1 MKNDSQLSIRR
12 LVFVLIIL
20 QVGFLL
26 LVGKL
31 FKVQIASD
39 VAHQGPTG
47 HPWQVARTATIKRGK
62 ILDRHGHVLALSR
75 HSLSVYADPRYMK
88 TDPSEAAR
96 RLAPVLEVPESEL
109 LTQLR
114 RKDKRFVWLK
124 KDVPYERL
132 DDIRAIEKDIRG
144 IKHEVEQQRAY
155 PKGPLGAQVIGH
167 INDQNMGEGIEYQY
181 NNYLL
186 SARQR
191 QAARRAEAAR
201 NEPINL
207 LTNGDSA
214 DDYGYSVVLTLDEYI
229 QYVAEKEL
237 AAACQKWN
245 APRGTVIV
253 LASKTAEILAL
264 ANYPSYDLNYYTL
277 GSEQAKRNFGVWFA
291 YEPGS
296 IFKIVASS
304 AILNEGIMNPGSTV
318 FCENG
323 RYRLPNGR
331 IIRDVSGKGWL
342 TLEEVL
348 HKSSNIGMIKIVKE
362 LGWQHFRHYIEQY
375 GFGKAT
381 GVDLP
386 YEHSGSLY
394 AVKHW
399 DTHSLGAVPFG
410 QGIMVTP
417 LQMVCALNVI
427 ANGGKLLRPYIT
439 REIQDNNGK
448 VVEKKYP
455 IEVRQVIQPMVAK
468 QMTEILVGVVDGG
481 SGRRARVDGYRVA
494 GKTGTAQ
501 KAEKQGKGYAGKE
514 IMSFMGFLPAENP
527 MISIIVMLDEPKGA
541 RFSGQIAGPLFQ
553 QVATQTMQYLK
564 QTEFF
569 GTEHQKASAVSPVVT
584 KQSPP
589 QRSAQAYQGSQDN
602 VKGEGL

>member
-1 MKNDSQLSIRR
+1 MKNNSHLSIRR

-31 FKVQIASD
+31 FNVQLSNDAL
-39 VAHQGPTG
+39 HQGPSG
-47 HPWQVARTATIKRGK
+47 HPWGSARAAAVKRGK
-62 ILDRHGHVLALSR
+62 ILDRHGNVFALSR
-75 HSLSVYADPRYMK
+75 HSLSVYADPTYMK
-88 TDPSEAAR
+88 IDPSDAAQ
-96 RLAPVLEVPESEL
+96 RLAPVLGVPESEL
-109 LTQLR
+109 LTKLR

-124 KDVPYERL
+124 KDMDYGLL
-132 DDIRAIEKDIRG
+132 DEIRAIEKDIRG
-144 IKHEVEQQRAY
+144 IKHEVEQQRSY
-155 PKGPLGAQVIGH
+155 PKGTLAAQVIGH

-186 SARQR
+186 NARER

-207 LTNGDSA
+207 LTNGDST

-237 AAACQKWN
+237 AAACRKWN
-245 APRGTVIV
+245 APRGTAIV

-264 ANYPSYDLNYYTL
+264 ASYPTYDLNHYTL
-277 GSEQAKRNFGVWFA
+277 GSEQAKRNLGVWFA

-296 IFKIVASS
+296 IFKIIASS
-304 AILNEGIMNPGSTV
+304 AVLNEGIMSPESTV

-348 HKSSNIGMIKIVKE
+348 HKSSNIGMIKVVKE
-362 LGWQHFRHYIEQY
+362 LGHENLSTYIEKY

-386 YEHSGSLY
+386 YEHKGSLY

-399 DTHSLGAVPFG
+399 DTHSLGSVPFG

-417 LQMVCALNVI
+417 LQMVSALNVI
-427 ANGGKLLRPYIT
+427 ANGGKLLRPHIT
-439 REIQDNNGK
+439 REIRDSNGK
-448 VVEKKYP
+448 VIEKKYA
-455 IEVRQVIQPMVAK
+455 IDVRQVIRPTVAK
-468 QMTEILVGVVDGG
+468 QMTEILVGVVEDG
-481 SGRRARVDGYRVA
+481 SGRRARVEGYRVA

-501 KAEKQGKGYAGKE
+501 KAEKDGKGYAGKE

-527 MISIIVMLDEPKGA
+527 MVSIIVMLDEPKGA

-553 QVATQTMQYLK
+553 QIAAQTMQYLK

-569 GTEHQKASAVSPVVT
+569 GPELQRFPDFSSVVT
-584 KQSPP
+584 KQSPTL
-589 QRSAQAYQGSQDN
+589 
-602 VKGEGL
+602 KGEGL

>member
-1 MKNDSQLSIRR
+1 MKNNSHLSIRR

-31 FKVQIASD
+31 FNVQLSNDAI
-39 VAHQGPTG
+39 HQGPSG
-47 HPWQVARTATIKRGK
+47 HPWGSTRTAAVKRGK
-62 ILDRHGHVLALSR
+62 ILDRHGNVFALSR
-75 HSLSVYADPRYMK
+75 HSLSVYADPTYMK
-88 TDPSEAAR
+88 TDPSEAAQ
-96 RLAPVLEVPESEL
+96 RLAPVLGVPESEL
-109 LTQLR
+109 LAKLR

-124 KDVPYERL
+124 KDMDYGLL
-132 DDIRAIEKDIRG
+132 DEIRAIEKDIRG

-155 PKGPLGAQVIGH
+155 PKGKLAAQVIGH

-186 SARQR
+186 NARER

-207 LTNGDSA
+207 LTHGDST

-229 QYVAEKEL
+229 QYVAETEL
-237 AAACQKWN
+237 AAACRKWN
-245 APRGTVIV
+245 APRGTAIV

-264 ANYPSYDLNYYTL
+264 ASYPSYDLNHYTL
-277 GSEQAKRNFGVWFA
+277 GNEQAKRNLGVWFA

-296 IFKIVASS
+296 IFKIIASS
-304 AILNEGIMNPGSTV
+304 AVLNEGIMSPESTV

-323 RYRLPNGR
+323 RYRLSNGR

-348 HKSSNIGMIKIVKE
+348 HKSSNIGMIKIVKK
-362 LGWQHFRHYIEQY
+362 LGYENLRTYIEKY

-386 YEHSGSLY
+386 YEHNGSLY

-399 DTHSLGAVPFG
+399 DTHSLGSVPFG

-417 LQMVCALNVI
+417 LQMVSALNVI
-427 ANGGKLLRPYIT
+427 ANGGKLLRPHIT
-439 REIQDNNGK
+439 REIRDSNGK
-448 VVEKKYP
+448 VIEKRYA
-455 IEVRQVIQPMVAK
+455 IDVRQVIRPIVAK
-468 QMTEILVGVVDGG
+468 RMTEILVGVVEGG
-481 SGRRARVDGYRVA
+481 SGRRARVEGYRVA

-501 KAEKQGKGYAGKE
+501 KAEKDGKGYAGKE

-527 MISIIVMLDEPKGA
+527 MVSIIVMLDEPKGA

-553 QVATQTMQYLK
+553 QIAAQTMQYLK

-569 GTEHQKASAVSPVVT
+569 GPELQKRPDFSSVVT
-584 KQSPP
+584 KQS
-589 QRSAQAYQGSQDN
+589 STL
-602 VKGEGL
+602 KGEGL

>member
-1 MKNDSQLSIRR
+1 MKNNSHLSIPR
-12 LVFVLIIL
+12 LAFVLIIL
-20 QVGFLL
+20 QISFLL
-26 LVGKL
+26 LIGKL
-31 FKVQIASD
+31 FKVQISSD
-39 VAHQGPTG
+39 VEHQGFAG
-47 HPWQVARTATIKRGK
+47 HPWGPARTAAVKRGK
-62 ILDRHGHVLALSR
+62 ILDRHGNVLALSR
-75 HSLSVYADPRYMK
+75 HSLSVYADPKYMK

-96 RLAPVLEVPESEL
+96 RLAPVLGVPESEL
-109 LTQLR
+109 LTKLR

-124 KDVPYERL
+124 KDMDYELL
-132 DDIRAIEKDIRG
+132 DEIRAIEKDIRG
-144 IKHEVEQQRAY
+144 IKHEVEQQRSY
-155 PKGPLGAQVIGH
+155 PKGQLAAQVIGH

-186 SARQR
+186 NARQR

-207 LTNGDSA
+207 LTKGDST
-214 DDYGYSVVLTLDEYI
+214 DDYGYSVVLTIDEYI
-229 QYVAEKEL
+229 QHVAEKEL
-237 AAACQKWN
+237 TAACRKWN
-245 APRGTVIV
+245 APRGTAIV

-264 ANYPSYDLNYYTL
+264 ANYPSYDLNHYTL

-304 AILNEGIMNPGSTV
+304 AVLNEGIMSPESTV

-323 RYRLPNGR
+323 RYQLPNGR

-348 HKSSNIGMIKIVKE
+348 HKSSNIGMIKVVKE
-362 LGWQHFRHYIEQY
+362 LGYEHLSTYINKY

-386 YEHSGSLY
+386 YEHNGSLY

-417 LQMVCALNVI
+417 LQMVSALNVI
-427 ANGGKLLRPYIT
+427 ANGGKLLRPHIT
-439 REIQDNNGK
+439 REIQDSSGK
-448 VVEKKYP
+448 VIKKKYP
-455 IEVRQVIQPMVAK
+455 IEVRQVIRPRVAK
-468 QMTEILVGVVDGG
+468 QMTEILVGVVEGG
-481 SGRRARVDGYRVA
+481 SGRRARVEGYRVA

-501 KAEKQGKGYAGKE
+501 KAEKHGKGYAGKE

-527 MISIIVMLDEPKGA
+527 MVSIIVMLDEPRGA

-553 QVATQTMQYLK
+553 QIAAQTVQYLK

-569 GTEHQKASAVSPVVT
+569 GPELQKPSDFSSVVK
-584 KQSPP
+584 KQSPTL
-589 QRSAQAYQGSQDN
+589 
-602 VKGEGL
+602 KGEGL

>member
-1 MKNDSQLSIRR
+1 MKNNSHLSIRR

-31 FKVQIASD
+31 FNVQLSNDAI
-39 VAHQGPTG
+39 HQGPSG
-47 HPWQVARTATIKRGK
+47 HPWGSTRTVAVKRGK
-62 ILDRHGHVLALSR
+62 ILDRHGHVFALSR
-75 HSLSVYADPRYMK
+75 HSLSVYADPTYMK
-88 TDPSEAAR
+88 IDPSAAAQ
-96 RLAPVLEVPESEL
+96 RLAPVLGVPESEL
-109 LTQLR
+109 LAKLR

-124 KDVPYERL
+124 KDMDYELL
-132 DDIRAIEKDIRG
+132 DEIRAIEKDIRG
-144 IKHEVEQQRAY
+144 IKHVVEQQRTY
-155 PKGPLGAQVIGH
+155 PKGKLAAQVIGH

-186 SARQR
+186 NARER
-191 QAARRAEAAR
+191 QAAQRAEAAR
-201 NEPINL
+201 NEPIHL
-207 LTNGDSA
+207 LTHGDST

-237 AAACQKWN
+237 AAACRKWN
-245 APRGTVIV
+245 APRGTAIV

-264 ANYPSYDLNYYTL
+264 ASYPTYDLNHYTL
-277 GSEQAKRNFGVWFA
+277 GSEQAKRNLGVWFA

-296 IFKIVASS
+296 IFKIIASS
-304 AILNEGIMNPGSTV
+304 AVLNEGIMNPASTI

-323 RYRLPNGR
+323 RYRLPNNR

-342 TLEEVL
+342 TLAEVIQ
-348 HKSSNIGMIKIVKE
+348 KSSNIGMIKVVKA
-362 LGWQHFRHYIEQY
+362 LGHENFRTYIEKY

-386 YEHSGSLY
+386 YEHNGSLY

-399 DTHSLGAVPFG
+399 NTDSLGSVPFG

-417 LQMVCALNVI
+417 LQMVSALNAI
-427 ANGGKLLRPYIT
+427 ANGGKLLRPQIT
-439 REIQDNNGK
+439 REIRDSNGK
-448 VVEKKYP
+448 VIEKKYA
-455 IEVRQVIQPMVAK
+455 IEVRQVLRPIVAK
-468 QMTEILVGVVDGG
+468 RMTEILVGVVEGG
-481 SGRRARVDGYRVA
+481 SGRRARVEGYRVA

-501 KAEKQGKGYAGKE
+501 KAEKHGKGYAGKE

-527 MISIIVMLDEPKGA
+527 MVSIIVMLDEPKGA

-553 QVATQTMQYLK
+553 QIAAQTMQYLK

-569 GTEHQKASAVSPVVT
+569 GPELQKLPDFSSVVT
-584 KQSPP
+584 KQSPTL
-589 QRSAQAYQGSQDN
+589 
-602 VKGEGL
+602 KGEGL

>member
-1 MKNDSQLSIRR
+1 MKNNNNKSHLSIRR
-12 LVFVLIIL
+12 LVFTLIL
-20 QVGFLL
+20 MQVGFLL

-31 FKVQIASD
+31 FRIQVVNSD
-39 VAHQGPTG
+39 S
-47 HPWQVARTATIKRGK
+47 HPEAGNHDWLSPRTAEIKRGK
-62 ILDRHGHVLALSR
+62 ILDRHGNVLALSR
-75 HSLSVYADPRYMK
+75 HSLSVYADPKYMK
-88 TDPSEAAR
+88 TDPLAAAQ
-96 RLAPVLEVPESEL
+96 RLAPVLGVSESEL
-109 LTQLR
+109 ISQLR

-124 KDVPYERL
+124 KDL
-132 DDIRAIEKDIRG
+132 DYGLLDEIRAIEKEIRG
-144 IKHEVEQQRAY
+144 IKHEVEQKRAY
-155 PKGPLGAQVIGH
+155 PKGALASQVIGH

-186 SARQR
+186 NAQAR
-191 QAARRAEAAR
+191 QAAHRAALAR

-207 LTNGDSA
+207 LTDGDSTS
-214 DDYGYSVVLTLDEYI
+214 DYGFSIVLTLDEYI

-237 AAACQKWN
+237 AEACRKWN

-264 ANYPSYDLNYYTL
+264 ASYPSYDLNTYAQA
-277 GSEQAKRNFGVWFA
+277 SEEAKRNIGVWYA

-304 AILNEGIMNPGSTV
+304 AVLNERVMTPESTV

-323 RYRLPNGR
+323 RYRLSNGR
-331 IIRDVSGKGWL
+331 VIRDVSAKGWL
-342 TLEEVL
+342 TLEQVI
-348 HKSSNIGMIKIVKE
+348 HKSSNIGMIKIVSK
-362 LGWQHFRHYIEQY
+362 LGHEGFGNYIEKY
-375 GFGKAT
+375 GFGKTT

-417 LQMVCALNVI
+417 LQMVSALNVI

-439 REIQDNNGK
+439 REIRDSRGK
-448 VVEKKYP
+448 VIKKVYP
-455 IEVRQVIQPMVAK
+455 IEVRQILRPAVARK
-468 QMTEILVGVVDGG
+468 MADILVGVVEGG
-481 SGRRARVDGYRVA
+481 SGRRARVEGYRVA

-501 KAEKQGKGYAGKE
+501 KAEPNGKGYLGKE
-514 IMSFMGFLPAENP
+514 VMSFMGFLPAENP
-527 MISIIVMLDEPKGA
+527 VISMIVMLDEPKGA

-553 QVATQTMQYLK
+553 AVATQTVQYLK

-569 GTEHQKASAVSPVVT
+569 NPQIQKTTKYTPVATEEDATQRLAV
-584 KQSPP
+584 
-589 QRSAQAYQGSQDN
+589 
-602 VKGEGL
+602 EGGGL

>member
-1 MKNDSQLSIRR
+1 MKNNSHLSIRR

-31 FKVQIASD
+31 FNVQLSNDAIR
-39 VAHQGPTG
+39 QGPSG
-47 HPWQVARTATIKRGK
+47 HPWGSTRTAAVKRGK
-62 ILDRHGHVLALSR
+62 ILDRHGNVFALSR
-75 HSLSVYADPRYMK
+75 HSLSVYADPTYMK
-88 TDPSEAAR
+88 IDPIDAAQ
-96 RLAPVLEVPESEL
+96 RLAPVLGVPESEL
-109 LTQLR
+109 LAKLR

-124 KDVPYERL
+124 KDIDYELL
-132 DDIRAIEKDIRG
+132 DEIRAIEKDIRG
-144 IKHEVEQQRAY
+144 IKHEVEQQRTY
-155 PKGPLGAQVIGH
+155 PKGKLAAQVIGH

-186 SARQR
+186 NARER

-207 LTNGDSA
+207 LTKGDST

-237 AAACQKWN
+237 AAACRKWN
-245 APRGTVIV
+245 APRGTAIV

-264 ANYPSYDLNYYTL
+264 ASYPTYDLNHYTL
-277 GSEQAKRNFGVWFA
+277 GSEQAKRNLGVWFA

-296 IFKIVASS
+296 IFKIIASS
-304 AILNEGIMNPGSTV
+304 AVLNEGIMSPESTV

-348 HKSSNIGMIKIVKE
+348 HKSSNIGMIKVVKE
-362 LGWQHFRHYIEQY
+362 LGHENLSTYIEKY

-386 YEHSGSLY
+386 YEHNGSLY

-399 DTHSLGAVPFG
+399 DTHSLGSVPFG

-417 LQMVCALNVI
+417 LQMVSALNVI
-427 ANGGKLLRPYIT
+427 ANDGKLLRPHIT
-439 REIQDNNGK
+439 REIRDSNGK
-448 VVEKKYP
+448 VIEKKYA
-455 IEVRQVIQPMVAK
+455 IDVRQVIRPTVAK
-468 QMTEILVGVVDGG
+468 QMAEILVGVVEDG
-481 SGRRARVDGYRVA
+481 SGRRARVEGYRVA

-501 KAEKQGKGYAGKE
+501 KAEKDGKGYAGKE

-527 MISIIVMLDEPKGA
+527 MVSIIVMLDEPKGA

-553 QVATQTMQYLK
+553 QIAAQTMQYLK

-569 GTEHQKASAVSPVVT
+569 GPELQRLPDFSSVVT
-584 KQSPP
+584 KQSPTL
-589 QRSAQAYQGSQDN
+589 
-602 VKGEGL
+602 KGEGL

>member
-1 MKNDSQLSIRR
+1 MKNNSHLSIRR

-31 FKVQIASD
+31 FKVQISSD
-39 VAHQGPTG
+39 AAHQGPTG
-47 HPWQVARTATIKRGK
+47 HSWGSARAAAVKRGK
-62 ILDRHGHVLALSR
+62 ILDRHGHVFALSR
-75 HSLSVYADPRYMK
+75 HSLSVYADPTYMK

-96 RLAPVLEVPESEL
+96 RLAPVLDVPESEL
-109 LTQLR
+109 LTKLR

-124 KDVPYERL
+124 KDMDYELL
-132 DDIRAIEKDIRG
+132 DEIRAIEKDIRG
-144 IKHEVEQQRAY
+144 IKHEVEQRRTY
-155 PKGPLGAQVIGH
+155 PKGQLGAQVIGH

-186 SARQR
+186 NARQR

-214 DDYGYSVVLTLDEYI
+214 DDYGYSIVLTLDEYI

-237 AAACQKWN
+237 AAACRKWN
-245 APRGTVIV
+245 APRGTAIV

-264 ANYPSYDLNYYTL
+264 ASYPFYDLNHYTL
-277 GSEQAKRNFGVWFA
+277 ENEQAKRNLGVWFA

-304 AILNEGIMNPGSTV
+304 AVLNEGIMSPESTV

-323 RYRLPNGR
+323 RYRLSNGR

-348 HKSSNIGMIKIVKE
+348 HKSSNIGMIKVVKE
-362 LGWQHFRHYIEQY
+362 LGHGNFSTYIEKY

-417 LQMVCALNVI
+417 LQMVSALNVI
-427 ANGGKLLRPYIT
+427 ANGGQLLRPHIT
-439 REIQDNNGK
+439 REIRDSNGK
-448 VVEKKYP
+448 VIEKKYP
-455 IEVRQVIQPMVAK
+455 IAVRQVIRPIVAK
-468 QMTEILVGVVDGG
+468 QMTEILVGVVEGG
-481 SGRRARVDGYRVA
+481 SGRRARVEGYRVA

-501 KAEKQGKGYAGKE
+501 KAEKHGKGYAGKE
-514 IMSFMGFLPAENP
+514 IMSFMGFLPAEDP
-527 MISIIVMLDEPKGA
+527 MVSIIVMLDEPKGA

-553 QVATQTMQYLK
+553 KIAAQTMQYLK

-569 GTEHQKASAVSPVVT
+569 GPELQKLSDFSPVVT
-584 KQSPP
+584 KQS
-589 QRSAQAYQGSQDN
+589 STL
-602 VKGEGL
+602 KGEGL

>member
-1 MKNDSQLSIRR
+1 MKNNSHLSIPR
-12 LVFVLIIL
+12 LVFVLIML

-31 FKVQIASD
+31 YKVQISSD
-39 VAHQGPTG
+39 AMHQETVRHGWSSP
-47 HPWQVARTATIKRGK
+47 RTASIKRGK
-62 ILDRHGHVLALSR
+62 ILDRHGNVLALSR
-75 HSLSVYADPRYMK
+75 HSLSVYADPKYMK
-88 TDPSEAAR
+88 TDSSEVAR
-96 RLAPVLEVPESEL
+96 RLAPVLGVPESEL

-124 KDVPYERL
+124 KDLDYEHL
-132 DDIRAIEKDIRG
+132 DEIQAIEKDIRG
-144 IKHEVEQQRAY
+144 IKHQVEQQRTY
-155 PKGPLGAQVIGH
+155 PKGKLAAQVIGH

-186 SARQR
+186 SAKQR
-191 QAARRAEAAR
+191 QAMQRADSAR

-207 LTNGDSA
+207 LSNGDST
-214 DDYGYSVVLTLDEYI
+214 DDYGYSVTLTLDEYI

-237 AAACQKWN
+237 AIACRKWN

-264 ANYPSYDLNYYTL
+264 ASYPFYDLNNYAT
-277 GSEQAKRNFGVWFA
+277 GSEIAKRNLGVWFA

-304 AILNEGIMNPGSTV
+304 AVLNEGIMGPESTV

-323 RYRLPNGR
+323 RYRLSNGR

-348 HKSSNIGMIKIVKE
+348 HKSSNIGMIKIVNK
-362 LGWQHFRHYIEQY
+362 LGHENFGAYIEKY
-375 GFGKAT
+375 GFGNAT

-386 YEHSGSLY
+386 YEHRGSLY
-394 AVKHW
+394 AVKNW

-417 LQMVCALNVI
+417 LQMVSALNVL
-427 ANGGKLLRPYIT
+427 ANDGKLLRPHIT
-439 REIQDNNGK
+439 RDIQDSNGM
-448 VVEKKYP
+448 VIEKKYP
-455 IEVRQVIQPMVAK
+455 IEVRQVIRPAVAK
-468 QMTEILVGVVDGG
+468 QMTNILVGVVEGG
-481 SGRRARVDGYRVA
+481 SGQRARVEGYRVA

-501 KAEKQGKGYAGKE
+501 KAEKNGRGYAGKE
-514 IMSFMGFLPAENP
+514 VMSFMGFLPAEDP
-527 MISIIVMLDEPKGA
+527 MVSVIVMLDEPKGA

-553 QVATQTMQYLK
+553 TVATQTMQYLK
-564 QTEFF
+564 QTELFSPQL
-569 GTEHQKASAVSPVVT
+569 QKSPKSSPIAT
-584 KQSPP
+584 KQTPT
-589 QRSAQAYQGSQDN
+589 QQLT

>member
-1 MKNDSQLSIRR
+1 MKNNSHLSIRR

-31 FKVQIASD
+31 FNVQLSNNASP
-39 VAHQGPTG
+39 QGPSG
-47 HPWQVARTATIKRGK
+47 HPWGSARTAAVKRGK
-62 ILDRHGHVLALSR
+62 ILDRHGNVFALSR
-75 HSLSVYADPRYMK
+75 HSLSVYADPTYMK
-88 TDPSEAAR
+88 TDPSDAAQ
-96 RLAPVLEVPESEL
+96 RLAPVLGVPESEL
-109 LTQLR
+109 LAKLR

-124 KDVPYERL
+124 KDIDYGLL
-132 DDIRAIEKDIRG
+132 DEIRAIEKDIRG
-144 IKHEVEQQRAY
+144 IKHKVEQQRAY
-155 PKGPLGAQVIGH
+155 PKGKLAAQVIGH

-186 SARQR
+186 NARER

-207 LTNGDSA
+207 LTHGDST

-229 QYVAEKEL
+229 QYVAETEL
-237 AAACQKWN
+237 AAACRKWN
-245 APRGTVIV
+245 APRGTAII

-264 ANYPSYDLNYYTL
+264 ASYPSYDLNHYTL
-277 GSEQAKRNFGVWFA
+277 GNEQAKRNIGVWFA

-296 IFKIVASS
+296 IFKIIPSS
-304 AILNEGIMNPGSTV
+304 AVLNEGIMSPESTV

-323 RYRLPNGR
+323 RYRLSNGR

-348 HKSSNIGMIKIVKE
+348 HKSSNIGMIKIVKK
-362 LGWQHFRHYIEQY
+362 LGYENLRTYIEKY

-386 YEHSGSLY
+386 YEHNGSLY

-399 DTHSLGAVPFG
+399 DTHSLGSVPFG

-417 LQMVCALNVI
+417 LQMVSALNVI
-427 ANGGKLLRPYIT
+427 ANGGKLLRPHIT
-439 REIQDNNGK
+439 REIWDSNGK
-448 VVEKKYP
+448 VIEKRYA
-455 IEVRQVIQPMVAK
+455 IDVRQVIRPIVAK
-468 QMTEILVGVVDGG
+468 RMTEILVGVVEGG
-481 SGRRARVDGYRVA
+481 SGRRARVEGYRVA

-501 KAEKQGKGYAGKE
+501 KAEKDGKGYAGKE

-527 MISIIVMLDEPKGA
+527 MVSIIVMLDEPKGA
-541 RFSGQIAGPLFQ
+541 RFSGQTAGPLFQ
-553 QVATQTMQYLK
+553 QIAAQTMQYLK

-569 GTEHQKASAVSPVVT
+569 GPELQKRPDFSSVVT
-584 KQSPP
+584 KQS
-589 QRSAQAYQGSQDN
+589 STL
-602 VKGEGL
+602 KGEGL

>member
-1 MKNDSQLSIRR
+1 MKNNSHLSIRR

-31 FKVQIASD
+31 FNVQLSNDAIR
-39 VAHQGPTG
+39 QGPSG
-47 HPWQVARTATIKRGK
+47 HPWGSTRTAAVKRGK
-62 ILDRHGHVLALSR
+62 ILDRHGNVFALSR
-75 HSLSVYADPRYMK
+75 HSLSVYADPTYMK
-88 TDPSEAAR
+88 TDPSDAAQ
-96 RLAPVLEVPESEL
+96 RLAPVLGVPESEL
-109 LTQLR
+109 LAKLR

-124 KDVPYERL
+124 KDIDYELL
-132 DDIRAIEKDIRG
+132 DEIRAIEKDIRG
-144 IKHEVEQQRAY
+144 IKHEVEQQRTY
-155 PKGPLGAQVIGH
+155 PKGKLAAQVIGH

-186 SARQR
+186 NARER

-207 LTNGDSA
+207 LTKGDST

-237 AAACQKWN
+237 AAACRKWN
-245 APRGTVIV
+245 APRGTAIV

-264 ANYPSYDLNYYTL
+264 ASYPTYDLNHYTL
-277 GSEQAKRNFGVWFA
+277 GSEQAKRNLGVWFA

-296 IFKIVASS
+296 IFKIIASS
-304 AILNEGIMNPGSTV
+304 AVLNEGIMSPESTV

-348 HKSSNIGMIKIVKE
+348 HKSSNIGMIKVVKE
-362 LGWQHFRHYIEQY
+362 LGHENLSTYIEKY

-386 YEHSGSLY
+386 YEHKGSLY

-399 DTHSLGAVPFG
+399 DTHSLGSVPFG

-417 LQMVCALNVI
+417 LQMVSALNVI
-427 ANGGKLLRPYIT
+427 ANDGKLLRPHIT
-439 REIQDNNGK
+439 REIRDSNGK
-448 VVEKKYP
+448 VIEKKYA
-455 IEVRQVIQPMVAK
+455 IDVRQVIRPIVAK
-468 QMTEILVGVVDGG
+468 QMAEILVGVVEDG
-481 SGRRARVDGYRVA
+481 SGRRARVEGYRVA

-501 KAEKQGKGYAGKE
+501 KAEKDGKGYAGKE

-527 MISIIVMLDEPKGA
+527 MVSIIVMLDEPKGA

-553 QVATQTMQYLK
+553 QIAAQTMQYLK

-569 GTEHQKASAVSPVVT
+569 GPELQRLPDFSSVVT
-584 KQSPP
+584 KQSPTL
-589 QRSAQAYQGSQDN
+589 
-602 VKGEGL
+602 KGEGL

>member
-1 MKNDSQLSIRR
+1 MKNNSHLSIRR

-31 FKVQIASD
+31 FNVQLSNDAIR
-39 VAHQGPTG
+39 QGPSG
-47 HPWQVARTATIKRGK
+47 HPWGSTRTAAVKRGK
-62 ILDRHGHVLALSR
+62 ILDRHGNVFALSR
-75 HSLSVYADPRYMK
+75 HSLSVYADPTYMK
-88 TDPSEAAR
+88 IDPSDAAQ
-96 RLAPVLEVPESEL
+96 RLAPVLGVPESEL
-109 LTQLR
+109 LAKLR

-124 KDVPYERL
+124 KDMDYGLL
-132 DDIRAIEKDIRG
+132 DEIRAIEKDIRG
-144 IKHEVEQQRAY
+144 IKHEVEQQRTY
-155 PKGPLGAQVIGH
+155 PKGKLAAQVIGH

-186 SARQR
+186 NARER

-207 LTNGDSA
+207 LTKGDST

-237 AAACQKWN
+237 AAACRKWN
-245 APRGTVIV
+245 APRGTAIV

-264 ANYPSYDLNYYTL
+264 ASYPSYDLNHYTL
-277 GSEQAKRNFGVWFA
+277 GSEQAKRNLGVWFA

-296 IFKIVASS
+296 IFKIIASS
-304 AILNEGIMNPGSTV
+304 AVLNEGIMNPASTV

-342 TLEEVL
+342 TLAEVIQ
-348 HKSSNIGMIKIVKE
+348 KSSNIGMIKVVKA
-362 LGWQHFRHYIEQY
+362 LGHEPFRTYIEKY

-386 YEHSGSLY
+386 YEHNGSLY

-399 DTHSLGAVPFG
+399 NTDSLGSVPFG

-417 LQMVCALNVI
+417 LQMVSALNAI
-427 ANGGKLLRPYIT
+427 ANGGKLLRPQIT
-439 REIQDNNGK
+439 REIRDSNGK
-448 VVEKKYP
+448 VIEKKYA
-455 IEVRQVIQPMVAK
+455 IEVRQVIRPIVAK
-468 QMTEILVGVVDGG
+468 RMTEILVGVVEGG
-481 SGRRARVDGYRVA
+481 SGRRARVEGYRVA

-501 KAEKQGKGYAGKE
+501 KAEKHGKGYAGKE

-527 MISIIVMLDEPKGA
+527 MVSIIVMLDEPKGA

-553 QVATQTMQYLK
+553 QIAAQTMQYLK

-569 GTEHQKASAVSPVVT
+569 GPELQKLSDFSSVVT
-584 KQSPP
+584 EQS
-589 QRSAQAYQGSQDN
+589 STL
-602 VKGEGL
+602 KGEGL

>member
-1 MKNDSQLSIRR
+1 MKNNSHLSIRR

-31 FKVQIASD
+31 FNVQLSNDAI
-39 VAHQGPTG
+39 HQGPSG
-47 HPWQVARTATIKRGK
+47 HPWGSTRTAAVKRGK
-62 ILDRHGHVLALSR
+62 ILDRHGNVFALSR
-75 HSLSVYADPRYMK
+75 HSLSVYADPTYMK
-88 TDPSEAAR
+88 TDPSEAAQ
-96 RLAPVLEVPESEL
+96 RLAPVLGVPESEL
-109 LTQLR
+109 LAKLR

-124 KDVPYERL
+124 KDIDYGLL
-132 DDIRAIEKDIRG
+132 DEIRAIEKDIRG
-144 IKHEVEQQRAY
+144 IKHKVEQQRAY
-155 PKGPLGAQVIGH
+155 PKGKLAAQVIGH

-186 SARQR
+186 NARER

-207 LTNGDSA
+207 LTHGDST

-229 QYVAEKEL
+229 QYVAETEL
-237 AAACQKWN
+237 AAACRKWN
-245 APRGTVIV
+245 APRGTAIV

-264 ANYPSYDLNYYTL
+264 ASYPSYDLNHYTL
-277 GSEQAKRNFGVWFA
+277 GNEQAKRNIGVWFA

-296 IFKIVASS
+296 IFKIIPSS
-304 AILNEGIMNPGSTV
+304 AVLNEGIMSPESTV

-323 RYRLPNGR
+323 RYRLSNGR

-348 HKSSNIGMIKIVKE
+348 HKSSNIGMIKIVKK
-362 LGWQHFRHYIEQY
+362 LGYENLRTYIEKY

-386 YEHSGSLY
+386 YEHNGSLY

-399 DTHSLGAVPFG
+399 DTHSLGSVPFG

-417 LQMVCALNVI
+417 LQMVSALNVI
-427 ANGGKLLRPYIT
+427 ANGGKLLRPHIT
-439 REIQDNNGK
+439 REIRDSNGK
-448 VVEKKYP
+448 VIEKRYA
-455 IEVRQVIQPMVAK
+455 IDVRQVIRPIVAK
-468 QMTEILVGVVDGG
+468 RMTEILVGVVEGG
-481 SGRRARVDGYRVA
+481 SGRRARVEGYRVA

-501 KAEKQGKGYAGKE
+501 KAEKDGKGYAGKE

-527 MISIIVMLDEPKGA
+527 MVSIIVMLDEPKGA

-553 QVATQTMQYLK
+553 QIAAQTMQYLK

-569 GTEHQKASAVSPVVT
+569 GPELQKRPDFSSVVT
-584 KQSPP
+584 KQS
-589 QRSAQAYQGSQDN
+589 STL
-602 VKGEGL
+602 KGEGL